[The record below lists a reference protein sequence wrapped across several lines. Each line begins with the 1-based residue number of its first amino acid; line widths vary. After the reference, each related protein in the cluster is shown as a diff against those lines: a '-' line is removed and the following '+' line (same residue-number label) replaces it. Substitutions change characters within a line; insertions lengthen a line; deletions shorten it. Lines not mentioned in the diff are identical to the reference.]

1 MSDVGQTFRFRDFEL
16 DVAAY
21 ELRRHG
27 RPVRLE
33 RRGMDLLILFVERR
47 RQLVTRGDIIDRLWG
62 KEVFVDVET
71 GVNTVISKIRQVLHD
86 SPTGAAFVET
96 VAGKGYRFIADVEVV
111 RAVSPRRPASVILAV
126 LPFENLAGD
135 PDLDYLADGFTEEAT
150 TALGQLDPDHL
161 RVIGRTSLNAYKR
174 TTKSL
179 ADIGRELGATH
190 LVEGSMRAEQSH
202 WRITSKLIRM
212 PDQVQIWSASFDR
225 EPSSMLT
232 FQRELGTAIAEQI
245 RIRLSP
251 DRLAALAKRHT
262 GNPEAYDFYLRGR
275 HFWNQLTPATNKRA
289 LECYERAI
297 ELDSNYA
304 LAWSGIADASLAS
317 SINSDVAP
325 LQMAPRVREAASR
338 AVAAAPALA
347 EAHTSLGYVNFFL
360 EWDWA
365 AAESALRRAIAIDP
379 GYTLAFRLLG
389 HVLSQSGR
397 HTEAEAA
404 MGCARELDP
413 LYAMNHA
420 MSSQVAFQA
429 RDYAAAAEHARRTI
443 SVDPDFWIGYVALG
457 QAYEQLGEAELALDA
472 LASAARLSRGNSK
485 AVSFQGYILAKLRR
499 LDEARD
505 VLSTLEGLS
514 RERYV
519 PAYAIALVHAGL
531 GERDAVFLW
540 LNRAYDARDVHLI
553 FLPVDSKW
561 DRFRSDRRF
570 KTLVSRCGFTS
581 TTEPAR

>member
-1 MSDVGQTFRFRDFEL
+1 M
-16 DVAAY
+16 
-21 ELRRHG
+21 
-27 RPVRLE
+27 RLE

-86 SPTGAAFVET
+86 SPSGAAFVET
-96 VAGKGYRFIADVEVV
+96 VPGKGYRFIADVEVV
-111 RAVSPRRPASVILAV
+111 RAGCLPGVPQVSLLRCCRSRTLPATPTSNTSPMASPRRQPRRCR
-126 LPFENLAGD
+126 
-135 PDLDYLADGFTEEAT
+135 AT
-150 TALGQLDPDHL
+150 RSRSSARDWPHVAE
-161 RVIGRTSLNAYKR
+161 RVQAHDEVARGNRPR
-174 TTKSL
+174 VGC
-179 ADIGRELGATH
+179 DH
-190 LVEGSMRAEQSH
+190 LVEGSMRAEQSQ

-338 AVAAAPALA
+338 AVAAEPALA

-379 GYTLAFRLLG
+379 GYALAFRLLG

-397 HTEAEAA
+397 HTEAEPA

-429 RDYAAAAEHARRTI
+429 RDYPAAAEQARRTI
-443 SVDPDFWIGYVALG
+443 SVDPDFWIGYAALG
-457 QAYEQLGEAELALDA
+457 QAYQQLGESRARVRCSRECRTAFAWQQQGGFISGLHPGEAA
-472 LASAARLSRGNSK
+472 AAARSPRRVEHVGS
-485 AVSFQGYILAKLRR
+485 AVA
-499 LDEARD
+499 
-505 VLSTLEGLS
+505 
-514 RERYV
+514 
-519 PAYAIALVHAGL
+519 
-531 GERDAVFLW
+531 
-540 LNRAYDARDVHLI
+540 
-553 FLPVDSKW
+553 
-561 DRFRSDRRF
+561 
-570 KTLVSRCGFTS
+570 
-581 TTEPAR
+581 

>member
-1 MSDVGQTFRFRDFEL
+1 M
-16 DVAAY
+16 
-21 ELRRHG
+21 
-27 RPVRLE
+27 
-33 RRGMDLLILFVERR
+33 
-47 RQLVTRGDIIDRLWG
+47 
-62 KEVFVDVET
+62 
-71 GVNTVISKIRQVLHD
+71 
-86 SPTGAAFVET
+86 
-96 VAGKGYRFIADVEVV
+96 
-111 RAVSPRRPASVILAV
+111 
-126 LPFENLAGD
+126 
-135 PDLDYLADGFTEEAT
+135 
-150 TALGQLDPDHL
+150 
-161 RVIGRTSLNAYKR
+161 YKR

-297 ELDSNYA
+297 ELDSTYA

-338 AVAAAPALA
+338 AVAVAPALA
-347 EAHTSLGYVNFFL
+347 EAHTSLGYVNFFDGGL
-360 EWDWA
+360 GGRGVGP
-365 AAESALRRAIAIDP
+365 SAGDCHRSGLHACISPAGARAIAKRSAYRGRGGNGLRTRIDP
-379 GYTLAFRLLG
+379 R
-389 HVLSQSGR
+389 
-397 HTEAEAA
+397 
-404 MGCARELDP
+404 
-413 LYAMNHA
+413 YAMNHA

-429 RDYAAAAEHARRTI
+429 RDYPAAAEQARRTI
-443 SVDPDFWIGYVALG
+443 SVDPAFWIGYAALG

-472 LASAARLSRGNSK
+472 LASAVHLSRGNSK
-485 AVSFQGYILAKLRR
+485 PVSFQGYILAKLRR
-499 LDEARD
+499 LHEARD
-505 VLSTLEGLS
+505 VLSTLEALS
-514 RERYV
+514 RER
-519 PAYAIALVHAGL
+519 
-531 GERDAVFLW
+531 
-540 LNRAYDARDVHLI
+540 
-553 FLPVDSKW
+553 
-561 DRFRSDRRF
+561 
-570 KTLVSRCGFTS
+570 
-581 TTEPAR
+581 